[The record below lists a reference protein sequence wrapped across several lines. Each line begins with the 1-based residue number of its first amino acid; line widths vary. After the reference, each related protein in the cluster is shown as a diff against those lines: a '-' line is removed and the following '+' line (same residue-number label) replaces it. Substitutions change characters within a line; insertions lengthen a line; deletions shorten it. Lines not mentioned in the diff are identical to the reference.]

1 MTQQLEATQSWF
13 PLSPGVKSLILS
25 CLAFSLMTACVK
37 QLSISGIPTQETIL
51 IRALISLILCG
62 VTLRR
67 LGISPWGHDRFLL
80 LLRGGTG
87 ILALFCFFES
97 IANLPLA
104 AATVLR
110 YTYPTFTALTAWL
123 WLREPL
129 KKSIMAAISLGWL
142 GITLVARPDW
152 LSSGASSLTPW
163 PVAIAVFGAFMAA
176 VSFVTVR
183 KASENDHKVVIVLYF
198 QAISILFMLPF
209 VIRDGIWPRPTQW
222 LLLLCVGGLTQL
234 GQIWLTEGLGSIPA
248 ARATAINYVQVL
260 FSAIWAY
267 LLLGE
272 QLNSGM
278 ILGGLLV
285 LGATLISISAS
296 VRNHQTK

>member
-1 MTQQLEATQSWF
+1 MTQQLETTQPWF
-13 PLSPGVKSLILS
+13 PTSPGVRSLILS

-37 QLSISGIPTQETIL
+37 QLSISGIPTQQTIL
-51 IRALISLILCG
+51 IRALISIGLC
-62 VTLRR
+62 VLTLRR
-67 LGISPWGHDRFLL
+67 LKVSPWGNNQFLL

-110 YTYPTFTALTAWL
+110 YTYPTFTALTAWF

-129 KKSIMAAISLGWL
+129 RRSIMAAIALGWL

-152 LSSGASSLTPW
+152 LSSGASSLTPL
-163 PVAIAVFGAFMAA
+163 PVAIAVFGAVMAA

-183 KASENDHKVVIVLYF
+183 DASKTDHKVVIILYF

-209 VIRDGIWPRPTQW
+209 VIRDGIWPTPTQW

-234 GQIWLTEGLGSIPA
+234 GQVWLTEGLGSIPA

-272 QLNSGM
+272 RLNSGM

-285 LGATLISISAS
+285 LGATLISVSARERS
-296 VRNHQTK
+296 TSET

>member
-1 MTQQLEATQSWF
+1 
-13 PLSPGVKSLILS
+13 
-25 CLAFSLMTACVK
+25 MTACVK
-37 QLSISGIPTQETIL
+37 QLSISGIPTQQTIL
-51 IRALISLILCG
+51 IRALISLVLC
-62 VTLRR
+62 VLALRR
-67 LGISPWGHDRFLL
+67 LKLSPWGNNKFLL

-87 ILALFCFFES
+87 VLALFCFFES

-110 YTYPTFTALTAWL
+110 YTYPTFTALTAWI

-129 KKSIMAAISLGWL
+129 GKNIMAAIMLGWL

-152 LSSGASSLTPW
+152 LSSGASSLTAL
-163 PVAIAVFGAFMAA
+163 PVAIAVFGACMAA

-183 KASENDHKVVIVLYF
+183 KASKADHKMVIILYF

-209 VIRDGIWPRPTQW
+209 VISEGVWPGPTQW

-278 ILGGLLV
+278 ILGGILV
-285 LGATLISISAS
+285 LGATLISVSSAE
-296 VRNHQTK
+296 RTKSTT

>member
-1 MTQQLEATQSWF
+1 
-13 PLSPGVKSLILS
+13 
-25 CLAFSLMTACVK
+25 MTACVK
-37 QLSISGIPTQETIL
+37 QLSISGIPTQQTIL
-51 IRALISLILCG
+51 IRALISIGLC
-62 VTLRR
+62 VLTLRR
-67 LGISPWGHDRFLL
+67 LKVSPWGNNQFLL

-110 YTYPTFTALTAWL
+110 YTYPTFTALTAWF

-129 KKSIMAAISLGWL
+129 RRSIMAAIALGWL

-152 LSSGASSLTPW
+152 LSSGASSLTPL
-163 PVAIAVFGAFMAA
+163 PVAIAVFGAVMAA

-183 KASENDHKVVIVLYF
+183 KASKTDHKVVIILYF

-209 VIRDGIWPRPTQW
+209 VIRDGIWPTPTQW

-234 GQIWLTEGLGSIPA
+234 GQVWLTEGLGSIPA

-272 QLNSGM
+272 RLNSGM

-285 LGATLISISAS
+285 LGATLISVSARERS
-296 VRNHQTK
+296 TSET